1 VRITYDHRIF
11 AGQPFGGIARY
22 FSETAARVAA
32 EPGFD
37 VTVLAVAH
45 LNHYLRAAP
54 ARVVRGAYVPHVRGT
69 GRMRVRFND
78 AVSRA
83 WLRRSPPD
91 LLHETYYAA
100 TSLAPARTPTVL
112 TVYDMIHEKLPQLFA
127 RDDPTAGHK
136 ATAVHRAERV
146 ICISESTRRDLLEH
160 VSVDPAKVSV
170 VHLANSLAPS
180 AAAAPLVAEPYLL
193 YVGQRGAYKN
203 FGTLLDAF
211 ATSRPL
217 RSAFRLVA
225 FGGGPFTATEA
236 AQIRRLRLDPRAVRH
251 VAGGD
256 EVLTNL
262 YGHAAAFVYPSL
274 YEGFGIP
281 LLEAMAAG
289 CPVAC
294 SDVSSFPEV
303 AAGAAELFDPTD
315 AAAVAGALERVV
327 LSPART
333 AELRELG
340 RAQAARFSWDR
351 CATETAAVYRSLGG
365 AA

>member
-1 VRITYDHRIF
+1 VRVTYDHRIF

-32 EPGFD
+32 APGFD

-54 ARVVRGAYVPHVRGT
+54 PRLVRGAYVPHVRGT
-69 GRMRVRFND
+69 GRTRVRFND

-91 LLHETYYAA
+91 LLHETYYAT
-100 TSLAPARTPTVL
+100 TSLAPPRTPTVL
-112 TVYDMIHEKLPQLFA
+112 TVYDMIHEKLPRLFA
-127 RDDPTAGHK
+127 PTDPTARDK
-136 ATAVHRAERV
+136 AAAVRRAERV
-146 ICISESTRRDLLEH
+146 ICISESTRRDLLAY
-160 VSVDPAKVSV
+160 VPVDPAKVSV
-170 VHLANSLAPS
+170 VHLANSLAP
-180 AAAAPLVAEPYLL
+180 APDGPPLVGQPYLL

-203 FGTLLDAF
+203 FGTLLDAI
-211 ATSRPL
+211 AGSPAL
-217 RSAFRLVA
+217 REGFRLVA
-225 FGGGPFTATEA
+225 FGGGPLTGEELGRT
-236 AQIRRLRLDPRAVRH
+236 QRLGLGGRVARH
-251 VAGGD
+251 VGGD
-256 EVLTNL
+256 DVLANL
-262 YGHAAAFVYPSL
+262 YRHAAAFVYPSL

-281 LLEAMAAG
+281 ILEAMAAG

-303 AAGAAELFDPTD
+303 AGEAAELFDPSD
-315 AAAVAGALERVV
+315 PASVAAALERVA
-327 LSPART
+327 LSPPRA
-333 AELRELG
+333 AELRRLG

-351 CATETAAVYRSLGG
+351 CAAETAAVYRSLGG